1 MSHRPR
7 RARAL
12 GRFFGIIG
20 AALLVA
26 SPFAVYFA
34 LLGSAAE
41 GPPSWPAPVAIAA
54 TTSGAPSEL
63 ALVQPEGSPRIVL
76 FPPEVLLEVPETGR
90 VRAATAFRIGGIE
103 LVASGLEAFAGPV
116 PYWAEGG
123 GVSAL
128 EALDDDFRG
137 NLGENAG
144 EVRRILSNALAGSAL
159 VIVAPG
165 EWSEEGG
172 IRTFLPDIPEL
183 LAELRVDAP
192 EQSPPATPTPLGS
205 PSPLT
210 SPSPSPTALDP
221 ADVSVEVLN
230 AGAPSGSA
238 GRTADALRA
247 EGFTIAFVGD
257 YAGPQVSR
265 TEIYF
270 RQNEEAGEAVASV
283 IGGGVTAQPL
293 REGLGTEADVL
304 VLVGPAP

>member
-12 GRFFGIIG
+12 GRAFGIIG
-20 AALLVA
+20 AAMLVA
-26 SPFAVYFA
+26 SPFVVYFA
-34 LLGSAAE
+34 LVGSAAE
-41 GPPSWPAPVAIAA
+41 ESPDWPDGVAVAA
-54 TTSGAPSEL
+54 ITSGAPSEL

-76 FPPEVLLEVPETGR
+76 FPPESLLEIPGTGR
-90 VRAATAFRIGGIE
+90 IRAATAFRIGGIE
-103 LVASGLEAFAGPV
+103 LVARGFAALVGSV

-128 EALDDDFRG
+128 EALDGDFRS
-137 NLGENAG
+137 NLGDNAG
-144 EVRRILSNALAGSAL
+144 EVRRILSDALAGSAL

-165 EWSEEGG
+165 EWSEDGG
-172 IRTFLPDIPEL
+172 IRTFVPDSQEI
-183 LAELRVDAP
+183 LAEMRESAP
-192 EQSPPATPTPLGS
+192 EPSPAATPSPFAS
-205 PSPLT
+205 PSPLA
-210 SPSPSPTALDP
+210 SPSPSPTELDP

-230 AGAPSGSA
+230 AGGPSGSA

-247 EGFTIAFVGD
+247 EGFAVAFVGN
-257 YAGPQVSR
+257 YAGPRVSR

-270 RQNEEAGEAVASV
+270 RQSEQAGEAVAEV